1 MWPLSRLQLRFADCL
16 DKFMLITGLLLT
28 VIAGF
33 AMIGDVII
41 FGIMVDTFIYHSNA
55 ISEVDN
61 ISITSLAQS
70 FALSYNVS
78 CDTLLQQEPSVV
90 ENITN
95 ISSVLC
101 LSKNQRS
108 VMSMACDPSSQ
119 LQSEIQC
126 IAYYFIT
133 CASVY
138 ALAIFIGM
146 LFFNISAY
154 RQTRRVRLA
163 FYISILHQ
171 EIGWFDVTDA
181 KQLNNQ
187 SLE

>member
-1 MWPLSRLQLRFADCL
+1 
-16 DKFMLITGLLLT
+16 MLITGLLLT